1 VGVLLRIPRVELRKD
16 KDWNWPFQMGIDI
29 QANVQ
34 KVREAIE
41 KAAAKAGRSPE
52 AIKLIA
58 VSKTIEAERINHA
71 LDAGIQHLG
80 ENRVQEAVAKKPL
93 LSLRPYTFHLIGP
106 LQKNKVNKAVEIF
119 DWIHT
124 VESIELASKIN
135 RVGELSG
142 KKMPVLIEVNL
153 EKEPSKSGVVE
164 EDVRDLVEKMALLRN
179 LSIRGLMCVP
189 PFHEDTEVVRSY
201 FIRLRRLAETL
212 GELRIENVSMNEL
225 SMGMSHD
232 FPVAIEEGA
241 TLVRLGTAI
250 FGPRR

>member
-1 VGVLLRIPRVELRKD
+1 
-16 KDWNWPFQMGIDI
+16 MGMDI
-29 QANVQ
+29 HTNVQ
-34 KVREAIE
+34 KIREAIE

-52 AIKLIA
+52 SIKLMA
-58 VSKTIEAERINHA
+58 VSKTIEAESINHA
-71 LDAGIQHLG
+71 LEAGIQHLG

-119 DWIHT
+119 DWIQT
-124 VESIELASKIN
+124 VDNIELASKIN
-135 RVGELSG
+135 RVCELSS
-142 KKMPVLIEVNL
+142 KKIPVLIEVNL
-153 EKEPSKSGVVE
+153 EKELSKSGVVE
-164 EDVRDLVEKMALLRN
+164 ENVRDLVERMSLLRN

-189 PFHEDTEVVRSY
+189 PFLEEPEQVRPY
-201 FIRLRRLAETL
+201 FVRLRRLAETL
-212 GELRIENVSMNEL
+212 AEWRIENVSMDEL

-250 FGPRR
+250 FGPRH

>member
-1 VGVLLRIPRVELRKD
+1 
-16 KDWNWPFQMGIDI
+16 MGIDI
-29 QANVQ
+29 HANVQ
-34 KVREAIE
+34 KIREVIE

-52 AIKLIA
+52 SIKLMA
-58 VSKTIEAERINHA
+58 VSKTIEAESINHA
-71 LDAGIQHLG
+71 LEAGIQHLG
-80 ENRVQEAVAKKPL
+80 ENRVQEAVAKKTL

-119 DWIHT
+119 DWIQT
-124 VESIELASKIN
+124 VDNIELASKIN
-135 RVGELSG
+135 RVCELSS

-164 EDVRDLVEKMALLRN
+164 ENVRDLVERMSLLRN

-189 PFHEDTEVVRSY
+189 PFIEDPEQVRPY
-201 FIRLRRLAETL
+201 FVKLRRLAETL
-212 GELRIENVSMNEL
+212 AEWRIENVSVDEL

-250 FGPRR
+250 FGPRH

>member
-1 VGVLLRIPRVELRKD
+1 
-16 KDWNWPFQMGIDI
+16 MGIDI
-29 QANVQ
+29 HANVQ
-34 KVREAIE
+34 EIRQVIE
-41 KAAAKAGRSPE
+41 KAAAKAGRNPGS
-52 AIKLIA
+52 IKLMA
-58 VSKTIEAERINHA
+58 VSKTIDPERINHA
-71 LDAGIQHLG
+71 LEAGIQHLG
-80 ENRVQEAVAKKPL
+80 ENRVQEALAKKPL

-135 RVGELSG
+135 RVGELSR
-142 KKMPVLIEVNL
+142 KRIPVLIEVNL
-153 EKEPSKSGVVE
+153 ENEPSKSGIVE
-164 EDVRDLVEKMALLRN
+164 QEVRDLVEKMSLLRN

-189 PFHEDTEVVRSY
+189 PFREDPEEVRPY
-201 FIRLRRLAETL
+201 FVRLRRLAEIL
-212 GELRIENVSMNEL
+212 AEWRIDNVSMDEL

-250 FGPRR
+250 FGPRH

>member
-1 VGVLLRIPRVELRKD
+1 LK
-16 KDWNWPFQMGIDI
+16 
-29 QANVQ
+29 
-34 KVREAIE
+34 
-41 KAAAKAGRSPE
+41 
-52 AIKLIA
+52 
-58 VSKTIEAERINHA
+58 KTIDVKRINHA
-71 LDAGIQHLG
+71 LEAGIQHLG

-135 RVGELSG
+135 RAGEVSG
-142 KKMPVLIEVNL
+142 KKIPVLIEVNL

-164 EDVRDLVEKMALLRN
+164 EDVRDLVEKMALLSN

-189 PFHEDTEVVRSY
+189 PFHEDPEEVRSY
-201 FIRLRRLAETL
+201 FFRLRRLAETL
-212 GELRIENVSMNEL
+212 GELRIENVSMDEL

-250 FGPRR
+250 FGPRQ

>member
-1 VGVLLRIPRVELRKD
+1 
-16 KDWNWPFQMGIDI
+16 MGIDI

-34 KVREAIE
+34 KIREVIE

-52 AIKLIA
+52 SVKLMA
-58 VSKTIEAERINHA
+58 VSKTIDAEKIDQA
-71 LDAGIQHLG
+71 LKAGIQHLG

-119 DWIHT
+119 DWIDT
-124 VESIELASKIN
+124 VESLELASKIN
-135 RVGELSG
+135 RACELSR

-153 EKEPSKSGVVE
+153 DKEPSKSGVVE
-164 EDVRDLVEKMALLRN
+164 EDVRDLVEKMSPLRH

-189 PFHEDTEVVRSY
+189 PFLEDPEEVRPY
-201 FIRLRRLAETL
+201 FVRLRRLAETMA
-212 GELRIENVSMNEL
+212 EWRIENVSMDEL

-250 FGPRR
+250 FGPRH

>member
-1 VGVLLRIPRVELRKD
+1 
-16 KDWNWPFQMGIDI
+16 MGMDI
-29 QANVQ
+29 HANVQ
-34 KVREAIE
+34 KIREVIE

-52 AIKLIA
+52 SIKLMA

-71 LDAGIQHLG
+71 FEAGIQHLG

-93 LSLRPYTFHLIGP
+93 LSRRPYTFHLIGP

-119 DWIHT
+119 DWIDT
-124 VESIELASKIN
+124 VDNIELASKIN
-135 RVGELSG
+135 RVCELSS
-142 KKMPVLIEVNL
+142 KKMPILIEVNL

-164 EDVRDLVEKMALLRN
+164 ENVGDLVERMSLLKN

-189 PFHEDTEVVRSY
+189 PFLEDPEQVRPY
-201 FIRLRRLAETL
+201 FVRLRRLAETL
-212 GELRIENVSMNEL
+212 AEWRIENISMDEL

-250 FGPRR
+250 FGPRH